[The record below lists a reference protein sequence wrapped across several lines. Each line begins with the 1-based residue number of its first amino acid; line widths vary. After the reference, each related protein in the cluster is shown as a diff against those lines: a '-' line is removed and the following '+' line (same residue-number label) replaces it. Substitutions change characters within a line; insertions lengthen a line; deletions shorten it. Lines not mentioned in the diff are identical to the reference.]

1 MSSSHPK
8 PLQTAKDLTSG
19 DALLKFCLCEAA
31 RCGRTLASLG
41 MTSMAIERREATNT
55 KMAKRKRT
63 TTRLIVAASETD
75 PDMLYATK
83 FWAPD
88 PFIFLERNGRRTLV
102 LSDLE
107 IDRGRKQ
114 ADADEFVMFS
124 ELEREVQGKSR
135 KTPPYEKVLAH
146 FLRKRGVKS
155 AIVPAGFPLG
165 YAEGLAANKIR
176 IRATDGLFWPEREA
190 KSATEIELMGRAL
203 RITEAGLRRSIEI
216 LKASKPGARKR
227 LRWSGKS
234 LTSEIL
240 RAEIDST
247 ILRAGG
253 VPTGTIVAG
262 GDQACDPHERGS
274 GPLYANSL
282 IILDVFPRDAK
293 TGYFGDMTRTVLRG
307 RASEAQR
314 KLWDT
319 VKTGQALAL
328 KKIKAG
334 VDGMA
339 IHKAIQQFFADRGF
353 PTEIRKGRRVG
364 FFHGTGH
371 GLGLEIHE
379 YPRLQKVTLKERQ
392 VLTVEP
398 GLYYPGVGGV
408 RLEDVVVVTKTGCKI
423 LSRFPK
429 RLEI

>member
-1 MSSSHPK
+1 MKSK
-8 PLQTAKDLTSG
+8 IRNGQ
-19 DALLKFCLCEAA
+19 
-31 RCGRTLASLG
+31 
-41 MTSMAIERREATNT
+41 
-55 KMAKRKRT
+55 
-63 TTRLIVAASETD
+63 TRLIVAASETD
-75 PDMLYATK
+75 PDILYAAK

-88 PFIFLERNGRRTLV
+88 PFIFLERNGKRTLV

-124 ELEREVQGKSR
+124 EIEREVQGKS
-135 KTPPYEKVLAH
+135 KKAPSYEKVLAH
-146 FLRKRGVKS
+146 FLKRRGVKS
-155 AIVPAGFPLG
+155 VVVPANFALG
-165 YAEGLAANKIR
+165 YAEELAANKIR
-176 IRATDGLFWPEREA
+176 VRATNGFFWPEREA
-190 KSATEIELMGRAL
+190 KSEKEVEMMGRAL
-203 RITEAGLRRSIEI
+203 RITEKGLKRAIEI
-216 LKASKPGARKR
+216 LKASKPGAGKR
-227 LRWSGKS
+227 LRWNGKT

-253 VPTGTIVAG
+253 NPTGTIVAG
-262 GDQACDPHERGS
+262 GDQACDPHERGF
-274 GPLYANSL
+274 GPLYADSL

-307 RASEAQR
+307 RASDAQR
-314 KLWDT
+314 KLWNT
-319 VKTGQALAL
+319 VKAGQALAL
-328 KKIKAG
+328 QKVKAG

-339 IHKAIQQFFADRGF
+339 IHKAIQEFFASRGF
-353 PTEIRKGRRVG
+353 PTGIRKGRRVG

-379 YPRLQKVTLKERQ
+379 HPRLQKVTLKDRQ

-398 GLYYPGVGGV
+398 GLYYPGLGGV
-408 RLEDVVVVTKTGCKI
+408 RQEDVVVVTRNGCKI

-429 RLEI
+429 QLEI

>member
-1 MSSSHPK
+1 MK
-8 PLQTAKDLTSG
+8 AK
-19 DALLKFCLCEAA
+19 
-31 RCGRTLASLG
+31 
-41 MTSMAIERREATNT
+41 IQN
-55 KMAKRKRT
+55 AK
-63 TTRLIVAASETD
+63 TRLIVAASETD
-75 PDMLYATK
+75 PDILYATR

-88 PFIFLERNGRRTLV
+88 PFIFLERNGKRTLV

-124 ELEREVQGKSR
+124 ELERQVQGDSK
-135 KTPPYEKVLAH
+135 KAPPYEKVVAH
-146 FLRKRGVKS
+146 FLRKRGVRS
-155 AIVPAGFPLG
+155 AIVPANFPLG
-165 YAEGLAANKIR
+165 YAQELAANKIR
-176 IRATDGLFWPEREA
+176 VHATNGLFWPTRAA
-190 KSATEIELMGRAL
+190 KSDKEIEMINHAL
-203 RITEAGLRRSIEI
+203 WITETGLKRAIEI
-216 LKASKPGARKR
+216 LKASKPGSGKK
-227 LRWSGKS
+227 LRWNGKT

-274 GPLYANSL
+274 GPLYVDSL

-293 TGYFGDMTRTVLRG
+293 TGYFGDLTRTVLRG

-314 KLWDT
+314 KLWET
-319 VKTGQALAL
+319 VKAGQALAL
-328 KKIKAG
+328 KKIRAG
-334 VDGMA
+334 VDGMT
-339 IHKAIQQFFADRGF
+339 IHEAIQDFFAQRGF
-353 PTEIRKGRRVG
+353 PTQVRNGRRVG

-379 YPRLQKVTLKERQ
+379 YPRLQKVTLEERQ

-398 GLYYPGVGGV
+398 GLYYPELGGV
-408 RLEDVVVVTKTGCKI
+408 RQEDVVVVTKNGCRV
-423 LSRFPK
+423 LSHFPK
-429 RLEI
+429 QLEV